1 MKVNGFTNRATWLV
15 NLHFGDL
22 LQEDIQ
28 DLYDNGVWEDENK
41 DELTESIKIH
51 IDDFVNARIEEQT
64 DGLSTF
70 ITDMIP
76 NDEIDFWELAELYSS
91 DIGTN
96 E

>member
-51 IDDFVNARIEEQT
+51 IDEFVNARIEEQT

-91 DIGTN
+91 DIDTD